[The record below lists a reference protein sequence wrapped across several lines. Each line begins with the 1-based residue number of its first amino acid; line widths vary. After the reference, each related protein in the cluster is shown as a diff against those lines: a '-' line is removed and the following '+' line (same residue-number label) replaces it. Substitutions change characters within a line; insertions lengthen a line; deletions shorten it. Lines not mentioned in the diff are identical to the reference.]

1 MLKVFHSFVPQL
13 KIIGYFIAMK
23 ATFDFHWNNFRF

>member
-1 MLKVFHSFVPQL
+1 MLKVNHHSFVPQL

-23 ATFDFHWNNFRF
+23 ATFDFSLE